1 MNMSPRVYS
10 SARDRILDATERL
23 IRSRGAGQLS
33 VEAVAQE
40 AKVSKGGFFHHF
52 ASKDELLVA
61 LMDRLVGGVH
71 EQIAAKAQGD
81 PEPRGARLRAQ
92 IAMAFDMGEE
102 TLGDFV
108 ALLLAF
114 LQVASAQPALVK
126 RSQQINSEVID
137 RDEAEDIPAGNAIA
151 IQFALDGY
159 GLSLGVGSSALT
171 SKQREAF
178 RDTLMALARPVA
190 KPTSNQRKKKRS
202 TS

>member
-1 MNMSPRVYS
+1 MSPRVYS
-10 SARDRILDATERL
+10 SARDRILDAAERL

-40 AKVSKGGFFHHF
+40 AEVSKGGFFHHF

-61 LMDRLVGGVH
+61 ILDRLVGGVQ
-71 EQIAAKAQGD
+71 EQVVAMAAND
-81 PEPRGARLRAQ
+81 PEPRGAKLRAQ

-114 LQVASAQPALVK
+114 LQVASAQPALIK
-126 RSQQINSEVID
+126 RSQQINSEVIA
-137 RDEAEDIPAGNAIA
+137 RDEAEDIPVGRAIA

-159 GLSLGVGSSALT
+159 GISLGVGSSALT
-171 SKQREAF
+171 PKQRAAF
-178 RDTLMALARPVA
+178 REALMELAQPQ
-190 KPTSNQRKKKRS
+190 KSNDKKKRR